1 MSGLGVV
8 TGLKS
13 EAACLP
19 AEGLALIGVVC
30 AGASAGRA
38 RQAGLELAD
47 RGADALLSFGIG
59 GGLDP
64 KLTPGDLVI
73 ADRVIGPDGH
83 RFDTDEAWRRRLR
96 RLDTPLAVAP
106 IAGSDRLVAS
116 AAAKRALHA
125 ATGAALVDMESHGV
139 AAAAAARDLPFLA
152 VRAVADPA
160 GRAVPWCARAGVTPD
175 GRTRPLMVLGR
186 LCLHP
191 WELPALIGLARDAAQ
206 ALAALRRF
214 TAAQGHYL
222 GAP

>member
-1 MSGLGVV
+1 MV

-13 EAACLP
+13 EAACLQ
-19 AEGLALIGVVC
+19 AEGLALVGLVC
-30 AGASAGRA
+30 AAASAGRA
-38 RQAGLELAD
+38 RQAGLALAD

-64 KLTPGDLVI
+64 ALAPGDLVI
-73 ADRVIGPDGH
+73 ADRVIGPNGQ

-96 RLDTPLAVAP
+96 WLDTPLGVAS

-186 LCLHP
+186 LCWHP
-191 WELPALIGLARDAAQ
+191 WELPALIGLARDAAR

-214 TAAQGHYL
+214 AAAAHGRL
-222 GAP
+222 